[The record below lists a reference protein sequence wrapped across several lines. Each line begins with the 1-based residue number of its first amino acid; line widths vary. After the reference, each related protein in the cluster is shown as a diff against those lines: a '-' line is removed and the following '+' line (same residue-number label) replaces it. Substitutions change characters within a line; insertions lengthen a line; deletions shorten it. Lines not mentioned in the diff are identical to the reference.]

1 MKFTSPS
8 IALTAFLALVACDD
22 ENATILSGTQVEK
35 GAPGE
40 FFVPGRAKTVMRCVF
55 DLERMSG
62 RMIDY
67 PVVEGG
73 EIRARDGW
81 KATFTGVDY
90 NRVRVFVVD
99 RNGAVNP
106 GLSEQM
112 RGWLDQCAWP

>member
-1 MKFTSPS
+1 MRRLFLLGL
-8 IALTAFLALVACDD
+8 ALTLLVACDD
-22 ENATILSGTQVEK
+22 ENATILSGTFVER
-35 GAPGE
+35 GEPGE
-40 FFVPGRAKTVMRCVF
+40 FFVPGEAKTVMRCVF
-55 DLERMSG
+55 NLEDMSG
-62 RMIDY
+62 RMFDY
-67 PVVEGG
+67 PIVEGG

-106 GLSEQM
+106 GLSEAM